1 VGLRLYDD
9 LNERMT
15 RAEATQ
21 IRDFVTAEVH
31 QVIILLWS
39 LYDIS
44 AFGQFTKKQV
54 ICYFLKHATVL
65 HYQKSF

>member
-31 QVIILLWS
+31 QVMIL
-39 LYDIS
+39 
-44 AFGQFTKKQV
+44 FFKRQV
-54 ICYFLKHATVL
+54 YRKPTAVMF
-65 HYQKSF
+65 Y